1 MLYQSTRNSS
11 VKKKG
16 IRGHCQRYI
25 GGRGLFV
32 PENLP
37 DLQEHFSQMAEM
49 NYRELAKYIFSKFL
63 TDFTPEEISACVEN
77 AYASDRFNGEE
88 PVRLVPLTKTGE
100 NKYLLELWHGP
111 TCAFKDMAL
120 RFCPIFS
127 LYRCRR
133 LLRKNR

>member
-11 VKKKG
+11 VKKKASEVIAKG
-16 IRGHCQRYI
+16 ISEEG
-25 GGRGLFV
+25 GLFV

-88 PVRLVPLTKTGE
+88 PVRLVPLTKTG
-100 NKYLLELWHGP
+100 
-111 TCAFKDMAL
+111 
-120 RFCPIFS
+120 
-127 LYRCRR
+127 
-133 LLRKNR
+133 